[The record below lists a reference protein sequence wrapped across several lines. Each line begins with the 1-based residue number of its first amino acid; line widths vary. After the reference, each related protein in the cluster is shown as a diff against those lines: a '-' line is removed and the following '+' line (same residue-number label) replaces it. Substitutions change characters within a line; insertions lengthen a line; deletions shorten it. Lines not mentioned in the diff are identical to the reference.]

1 MISKHRFAPL
11 ILLALT
17 IGVHWKTLLTSQYQE
32 FDKPDLTNQVAPW
45 LQVQAAQWHH
55 GHPIL
60 WDPYQVGGQSLIGQA
75 QPGAA
80 YPFNWLLF
88 LAPLKDGFIRDVS
101 LNWYIALI
109 RSMAALACYMLCRD
123 LGRSLA
129 ASILG
134 ASAFAFAGYI
144 ATTAWPQLLNGAVWA
159 PLVFLF
165 SLRALRGEKPLVN
178 SIVSGAFLGIAWL
191 GGHHQIPIF
200 TALAISSV
208 WIYHIARRH
217 RLERSQCFIA
227 LVVTMVLVSALQT
240 FPAYSYA
247 QNSVRW
253 VNASHEFAWDEPVPY
268 SVHNEFSLNPA
279 SVLGIFLQSL
289 FTHSDPFVGIAVFSL
304 AILGVALAWSEPPVR
319 LFAAVALA
327 GMIFAF
333 STPTILHGIIYALVP
348 FVEKARNPAMA
359 VFIFHLG
366 ICVLAAFGVDAL
378 VENAQSVWVKRV
390 MIGCGVVAIAIWTFE
405 AVVWSFHT
413 SVTARASP
421 IAVTG
426 LVAVLL
432 IALLNSLRMGTI
444 QPRSASVLLIVLVM
458 LEIGSL
464 TQADL
469 ANRDQGYRYWSS
481 LTRDSDIAAFL
492 KGRPG
497 PFRADFKDDDV
508 PYNFG
513 DWYGVESYMG
523 YVSSAPRAFVPVLG
537 YERTHDLF
545 GVRYY
550 VAKEPPRTGLVEIF
564 SGAGGIKVFET
575 DTAMPRAW
583 SLHETSAIHNLDEL
597 GPQLKDAPLDF
608 SRTVILQGDPPQ
620 LEKCSG
626 DQVRLLRHD
635 IQHSILDV
643 QMNCRGMVVLADG
656 YSKDWVA
663 TIDGQRAPL
672 YAAYAMVRGVVVDR
686 GHHQIDMRYR
696 PMSVYVGGAFTGISL
711 LAVWFIWLLLA
722 RHRGRGCH
730 GLPRRSSRRPS
741 GWATSRWLLRHF
753 RRRHFLGTG
762 VQLR

>member
-1 MISKHRFAPL
+1 MKASLIFLTRAKQLFLAPL

-17 IGVHWKTLLTSQYQE
+17 IGVHWKTLLTSQYEE

-55 GHPIL
+55 GHPML
-60 WDPYQVGGQSLIGQA
+60 WDPYQVGGQSLIGQG
-75 QPGAA
+75 QPGVA

-88 LAPLKDGFIRDVS
+88 LAPLKDGFIRDTS

-109 RSMAALACYMLCRD
+109 RFMAALACYMLCRD
-123 LGRSLA
+123 LGRSRT
-129 ASILG
+129 ASILA

-165 SLRALRGEKPLVN
+165 SLRALRGDKPLVN

-200 TALAISSV
+200 TLLAIAGV
-208 WIYHIARRH
+208 WIYQIARRH
-217 RLERSQCFIA
+217 RAERSQCFVA
-227 LVVTMVLVSALQT
+227 LIVTMVLVSALQT
-240 FPAYSYA
+240 LPAYSYA
-247 QNSVRW
+247 QGSVRW
-253 VNASHEFAWDEPVPY
+253 VNASHEFTWDEPVPY

-289 FTHSDPFVGIAVFSL
+289 FTHSNPFVGIVVFSL
-304 AILGVALAWSEPPVR
+304 AILGVALAWSEFPVR

-327 GMIFAF
+327 GLIFAF
-333 STPTILHGIIYALVP
+333 SSPTILHGVIYALVP

-366 ICVLAAFGVDAL
+366 ICVLAAFGVDSL
-378 VENAQSVWVKRV
+378 IENAQSVWAKRV

-405 AVVWSFHT
+405 AIVWSFHT
-413 SVTARASP
+413 PVTARASP

-426 LVAVLL
+426 IVAILL
-432 IALLNSLRMGTI
+432 IVLLNSLRTETI
-444 QPRSASVLLIVLVM
+444 QPRSVPVLLIVLVM

-481 LTRDSDIAAFL
+481 LMRDSDIATFL

-497 PFRADFKDDDV
+497 PFRVDLKDDDV

-537 YERTHDLF
+537 YDRTHDLF

-550 VAKEPPRTGLVEIF
+550 VAKQPPRAGLVEIF
-564 SGAGGIKVFET
+564 SGADGIKVFET

-583 SLHETSAIHNLDEL
+583 PVHETSTIRNLDEL
-597 GPQLKDAPLDF
+597 EPHLNEPSLDLN
-608 SRTVILQGDPPQ
+608 RTVILQGDPPS

-635 IQHSILDV
+635 IQHAILDV

-663 TIDGQRAPL
+663 TIDSQPAPL
-672 YAAYAMVRGVVVDR
+672 YAAYAIVRGVVVDR
-686 GHHQIDMRYR
+686 GHHQIEMRYR
-696 PMSVYVGGAFTGISL
+696 PTSVYVGGTLTGVSL
-711 LAVWFIWLLLA
+711 LAAWLIWLLFA
-722 RHRGRGCH
+722 RQRVRAPPHDRIVHAIQGI
-730 GLPRRSSRRPS
+730 L
-741 GWATSRWLLRHF
+741 TSRGF
-753 RRRHFLGTG
+753 
-762 VQLR
+762 

>member
-1 MISKHRFAPL
+1 LIFLTRARQLFLAPL

-17 IGVHWKTLLTSQYQE
+17 IGVHWKTLLTRQYQE

-45 LQVQAAQWHH
+45 LQVQASQWHH
-55 GHPIL
+55 LHPML

-88 LAPLKDGFIRDVS
+88 LAPLKHGFIREVS

-109 RSMAALACYMLCRD
+109 RFTAALACYMLCRD

-144 ATTAWPQLLNGAVWA
+144 ATTAWPQMLNGAVWA

-165 SLRALRGEKPLVN
+165 SLRALRGERPLVN

-191 GGHHQIPIF
+191 SGHHQIPIY
-200 TALAISSV
+200 TTLAISSV
-208 WIYHIARRH
+208 WIYHIARSRH
-217 RLERSQCFIA
+217 VERSLCFVV
-227 LVVTMVLVSALQT
+227 LVITMVLVSALQT

-247 QNSVRW
+247 QSSVRW
-253 VNASHEFAWDEPVPY
+253 VNASHELTWNEPVPY
-268 SVHNEFSLNPA
+268 SVHDEFGLNPA
-279 SVLGIFLQSL
+279 SILGVFIQSL
-289 FTHSDPFVGIAVFSL
+289 FAHSNPFVGIAVFAL
-304 AILGVALAWSEPPVR
+304 AILGVALAWREPPVR

-333 STPTILHGIIYALVP
+333 SSPTILHGIIYALVP
-348 FVEKARNPAMA
+348 FLEKARNPAMA

-378 VENAQSVWVKRV
+378 IGNARSVWVKRV
-390 MIGCGVVAIAIWTFE
+390 MIGCGIIAIAIWTFE
-405 AVVWSFHT
+405 AIVWSFHLA
-413 SVTARASP
+413 VTVRASP

-426 LVAVLL
+426 IVAVLL
-432 IALLNSLRMGTI
+432 IALLNSLRAGAI
-444 QPRSASVLLIVLVM
+444 QPHSAPVLLIVLVM

-469 ANRDQGYRYWSS
+469 SNRDQGFRYWSS
-481 LTRDSDIAAFL
+481 LSRDSDLAAFL

-513 DWYGVESYMG
+513 DWYGVESYLG
-523 YVSSAPRAFVPVLG
+523 YVASAPQAFIRVLG

-550 VAKEPPRTGLVEIF
+550 VAKQPPRAGLAEIF
-564 SGAGGIKVFET
+564 SSAAGIKVFKT

-583 SLHETSAIHNLDEL
+583 SAHETVTIPNLNEL
-597 GPQLKDAPLDF
+597 GPQLNDSALDF
-608 SRTVILQGDPPQ
+608 NRTVLLQGGRPP
-620 LEKCSG
+620 LESCSG

-635 IQHSILDV
+635 VQQATLDV
-643 QMNCRGMVVLADG
+643 EMNCRGMVVLADG

-663 TIDGQRAPL
+663 TIDGKRVPL

-686 GHHQIDMRYR
+686 GHHQIDLDYR
-696 PMSVYVGGAFTGISL
+696 PTSVYVGGILTGISL
-711 LAVWFIWLLLA
+711 LAVWLIWMLTDA
-722 RHRGRGCH
+722 HRPKGAVSQRT
-730 GLPRRSSRRPS
+730 LSVAPRPPRAPE
-741 GWATSRWLLRHF
+741 
-753 RRRHFLGTG
+753 
-762 VQLR
+762 